1 MIMDIKNFVLSA
13 VKGYKIEL
21 SEEQLDRL
29 QKYFELLLSWNEKM
43 NLTAIIEPKEVAIKH
58 FADSLSVLNYID
70 IPQGASVIDVGTGAG
85 FPGLVLKIARPDI
98 KLTLLDSLNKRLKFL
113 DEVLNS
119 LGLDAELV
127 HARAEEGGQSIELR
141 ECYDF
146 AVSRA
151 VARLNML
158 CEYCLP
164 YVRLSG
170 KFIAFK
176 GGESEE
182 EIKSASKAIQTLGG
196 KKKNV
201 FTFELPENSGS
212 RTLVVIEKVQPTP
225 DKYPRQNGK
234 IKAKPL

>member
-1 MIMDIKNFVLSA
+1 MDIKEYILSA
-13 VKGYKIEL
+13 VKDFKIEL
-21 SEEQLDRL
+21 SEEQLSQL
-29 QKYFELLLSWNEKM
+29 ETYYKLLVSWNEKM
-43 NLTAIIEPKEVAIKH
+43 NLTAIIEPKDVAIKH
-58 FADSLSVLNYID
+58 FADSLSVLNYVD
-70 IPQGASVIDVGTGAG
+70 IPKNASIIDVGTGAG

-98 KLTLLDSLNKRLKFL
+98 KLTLLDSLNKRLVFL
-113 DEVLNS
+113 EDVIDN
-119 LGLDAELV
+119 LGLDAQLI
-127 HARAEEGGQSIELR
+127 HSRAEEGGQNIDLR

-151 VARLNML
+151 VAQLNVL

-170 KFIAFK
+170 SFIAFK
-176 GGESEE
+176 GGESDD
-182 EIKSASKAIQTLGG
+182 EIKNASKAIQTLGG

-201 FTFELPENSGS
+201 YKFDLPENSGR
-212 RTLVVIEKVQPTP
+212 RTLVVIEKIQPTP

>member
-1 MIMDIKNFVLSA
+1 MDIKNFVLSA
-13 VKGYKIEL
+13 VKDYKIEL
-21 SEEQLDRL
+21 SEEQLDQL
-29 QKYFELLLSWNEKM
+29 QKYFELLVSWNEKI
-43 NLTAIIEPKEVAIKH
+43 NLTAITEPNEVAVKH
-58 FADSLSVLNYID
+58 FADSLSVFNYVD
-70 IPQGASVIDVGTGAG
+70 FQKGASVIDVGTGAG

-113 DEVLNS
+113 DEVLNT
-119 LGLDAELV
+119 LGLEAELV
-127 HARAEEGGQSIELR
+127 HARAEEGGHNIDLR

-151 VARLNML
+151 VARLNVL

-176 GGESEE
+176 GGEADE
-182 EIKSASKAIQTLGG
+182 EIKSASKAIQALGG
-196 KKKNV
+196 KKTDV
-201 FTFELPENSGS
+201 LYFELPENSGS

>member
-1 MIMDIKNFVLSA
+1 MNIKNFVLSA
-13 VKGYKIEL
+13 VKDYKIEL
-21 SEEQLDRL
+21 SEEQLNQL
-29 QKYFELLLSWNEKM
+29 QRYFELLVSWNEKI
-43 NLTAIIEPKEVAIKH
+43 NLTAITEPNEVAVKH
-58 FADSLSVLNYID
+58 FADSLSVFNYVD
-70 IPQGASVIDVGTGAG
+70 FPKGASVIDVGTGAG

-113 DEVLNS
+113 NEVLNT
-119 LGLDAELV
+119 LGLEAELV
-127 HARAEEGGQSIELR
+127 HARAEEGGHNIDLR

-151 VARLNML
+151 VARLNVL

-176 GGESEE
+176 GGEADE
-182 EIKSASKAIQTLGG
+182 EIKSASNAIQVLGG
-196 KKKNV
+196 KKTDV
-201 FTFELPENSGS
+201 YGFELPENSGS

-234 IKAKPL
+234 IKAKPLK

>member
-1 MIMDIKNFVLSA
+1 MNIKNFVLLA
-13 VKGYKIEL
+13 VKDYKIEL
-21 SEEQLDRL
+21 SEEQLDQL
-29 QKYFELLLSWNEKM
+29 QKYFELLVSWNEKI
-43 NLTAIIEPKEVAIKH
+43 NLTAITEPNEVAVKH
-58 FADSLSVLNYID
+58 FADSLSVFNYVD
-70 IPQGASVIDVGTGAG
+70 FQKGASVIDVGTGAG

-113 DEVLNS
+113 DEVLNT
-119 LGLDAELV
+119 LGLEAELV
-127 HARAEEGGQSIELR
+127 HARAEEGGHNIDLR

-151 VARLNML
+151 VARLNVL

-176 GGESEE
+176 GGEADE
-182 EIKSASKAIQTLGG
+182 EIKSASKAIQALGG
-196 KKKNV
+196 KKTDV
-201 FTFELPENSGS
+201 YGFELPENSGS

-234 IKAKPL
+234 IKAKPLK

>member
-1 MIMDIKNFVLSA
+1 MNIKNFVLLA
-13 VKGYKIEL
+13 VKDYKIEL
-21 SEEQLDRL
+21 SEEQLDQL
-29 QKYFELLLSWNEKM
+29 QKYFELLVSWNEKI
-43 NLTAIIEPKEVAIKH
+43 NLTAITEPNEVAVKH
-58 FADSLSVLNYID
+58 FADSLSVFNYVD
-70 IPQGASVIDVGTGAG
+70 FQKGASVIDVGTGAG

-113 DEVLNS
+113 DEVLNT
-119 LGLDAELV
+119 LGLEAELV
-127 HARAEEGGQSIELR
+127 HARAEEGGHNIDFR

-151 VARLNML
+151 VARLNVL

-176 GGESEE
+176 GGEADE
-182 EIKSASKAIQTLGG
+182 EIKSASKAIQALGG
-196 KKKNV
+196 KQTDV
-201 FTFELPENSGS
+201 LYFELPENSGS

-234 IKAKPL
+234 IKAKPLK